1 MSTMRKAESGRHREA
16 AEIVR
21 LRRAAAVGRLML
33 GELDAPLDV
42 IRQEDYVSRPRQELK
57 AEVAALR
64 ATLRGE
70 LRKFCQQNF
79 VNVNP
84 ERLADLYED
93 IFAHGS
99 QYRLPL
105 REFVERV
112 GQPRPT
118 VLKGAPAHATVHL
131 SPWGLQTEFPEIHLA
146 RDLALAYNDALEA
159 YRDSQRHVGVS
170 WKHAKV
176 QKTRGPLAAS
186 LRRGKYSMRMCLLS
200 CFNLTEAYINGI
212 AWEFVQTF
220 GTAGLSKN
228 QEDLLTRGQASLL
241 DKLAKVPGIVKGQ
254 EQGPLAKDQDP
265 LSTFRD
271 LVKPFRDSIVHASP
285 FSAPERFGGYDKLQR
300 VYELEMATVTTA
312 VDLTMTIV
320 TTIHEFLG
328 AGSDRPSWMP
338 SRDDDGRFIVE

>member
-1 MSTMRKAESGRHREA
+1 MSSVRRAGSGRHREVD
-16 AEIVR
+16 EIIR

-33 GELDAPLDV
+33 GELNAPLER
-42 IRQEDYVSRPRQELK
+42 IHREDYLSKPRQELK

-64 ATLRGE
+64 TSLRAE

-79 VNVNP
+79 VDVNP

-93 IFAHGS
+93 IFVHGS

-112 GQPRPT
+112 GQPRPG

-131 SPWGLQTEFPEIHLA
+131 SPWGLQTEYPEVHLA
-146 RDLALAYNDALEA
+146 RDLALAYNDALDA
-159 YRDSQRHVGVS
+159 HRDSQRHEGAS
-170 WKHAKV
+170 WRRVKD
-176 QKTRGPLAAS
+176 QQTRAPLAVA

-212 AWEFVQTF
+212 AWEYVQTV
-220 GTAGLSKN
+220 GTAGLSKS
-228 QEDLLTRGQASLL
+228 QVDLLTKGQASLL
-241 DKLAKVPGIVKGQ
+241 DKLARIPAIVKGQ
-254 EQGPLAKDQDP
+254 DQGPLAKDRDP

-300 VYELEMATVTTA
+300 VYELEITTATSA
-312 VDLTMTIV
+312 VDLTLTIIA
-320 TTIHEFLG
+320 TIYEFLG
-328 AGSDRPSWMP
+328 AGLGQPSWMP
-338 SRDDDGRFIVE
+338 SRDGNGRFIVE